1 MKLLK
6 LLLLFALMLSLYG
19 CCCKS
24 GLWTCD
30 WDGFLCL
37 SEWDQALGL
46 APKSVKCSEVIQDTY
61 EDYLKCKESG
71 DQQWRTDTQKVELYF
86 PYSYFRVSKFKIYQA
101 WEKCEAEC
109 PDQNAIV
116 DCCAKRMK
124 EEGYVTGACY

>member
-1 MKLLK
+1 MKLLR
-6 LLLLFALMLSLYG
+6 LLLLFALILSFSG
-19 CCCKS
+19 CGCR
-24 GLWTCD
+24 GYWQQND
-30 WDGFLCL
+30 PYWCL
-37 SEWDQALGL
+37 SEWGFALGL
-46 APKSVKCSEVIQDTY
+46 GVPKNVKCSEVIQDTY

-71 DQQWRTDTQKVELYF
+71 DQQWRTDTQKVEPYF

-124 EEGYVTGACY
+124 EEGYVIGACY